1 MILKKSGEKLQELN
15 NVTGAYY
22 MFWLIS
28 LVQQT
33 VAYWCAVIHTTR
45 CSELAV
51 PPSLVEKPLN
61 YASPVSAMC

>member
-1 MILKKSGEKLQELN
+1 VNDDTEKSYEKLQELN

-33 VAYWCAVIHTTR
+33 AAYWCAVIHTAR

-51 PPSLVEKPLN
+51 PPSEVLTVW
-61 YASPVSAMC
+61 